1 MDNTGLNQTQNIGGT
16 DTPQS
21 AATNIGASDATP
33 FQQSA
38 SAEALKQNK
47 EIQVVS
53 NGDPIPSV
61 AAATGMS
68 STAIL
73 FIVVSSVVLVMIA
86 SSVFHWIMKR
96 PEPVKVEKPKK
107 TESNSPLESYTTK
120 VGHLKKTKKKKVPR
134 SKRNK

>member
-1 MDNTGLNQTQNIGGT
+1 MDNTGLNQTQNLGGT

-21 AATNIGASDATP
+21 AAANIGASDATP

-47 EIQVVS
+47 AIQVVS

-96 PEPVKVEKPKK
+96 PEPIKGEKQKKSEPETLEESNTVSAEKPKK
-107 TESNSPLESYTTK
+107 F
-120 VGHLKKTKKKKVPR
+120 KKKKLSR
-134 SKRNK
+134 SKRHK